1 MPYFVTSEHPECDNW
16 AVVKEG
22 GELVAC
28 HPNEDSAVDQM
39 VAVSLAEGIEP
50 GGTYNGEFRAAPDAL
65 EVGDFVSW
73 NSSGGRARGRITRIV
88 REGSINVPDSDFTI
102 NGEEEDPAA
111 LIRIYEKVE
120 GGWRATETQVGHK
133 FSTLTKIDP
142 LPEPEER
149 ELPDAYRPANAEDV
163 PDGRAC
169 GNCMFYRE
177 DQQNEE
183 GLSYCERWDDYVRG
197 DYYCDAWE
205 PVEEE
210 NGYSAEQREVNLDP
224 PAYMRAAARQ
234 GLKYYEE
241 GLAGDGLVERTVREA
256 RAMASGNVT
265 ADKWVRL
272 RAWISRHMGDLD
284 SPSANPDSD
293 DYPSAGVVAHLLWG
307 SGPSKRAARR
317 ALDYADSIV
326 TRLEEENSQKVSVE
340 SRNMAKIETRVNV
353 SDFEVREYEDGM
365 RFTGY
370 AAVFNSA
377 SQPLPFVER
386 IAPGAFKR
394 SLDSRNDIK
403 LLWNHDSG
411 SVLGSTRA
419 GTLSLE
425 EDRRGLKVDAMLP
438 NTSLGRDVRELIKRG
453 DVDSMSFGF
462 SVPEGGDEWSSNGM
476 ERMLNSVRLHEVSI
490 VAFPAYP
497 GTAGST
503 AVRGLVKLAERASVD
518 ADELA
523 DAILALEEGK
533 NLSVEQNS
541 LLTQVISAAT
551 PEAEVATETETET
564 DSSLDMLE
572 LYKKKLAYLKKDK

>member
-1 MPYFVTSEHPECDNW
+1 MPYFITNSHEDCTSW
-16 AVVKEG
+16 AVVKQD

-28 HPNEDSAVDQM
+28 HDTEESATDQM
-39 VAVSLAEGIEP
+39 VAISLEEGLEP
-50 GGTYNGEFRAAPDAL
+50 GGTYSRQKRAAPDEL
-65 EVGDFVSW
+65 EVGDFVRW
-73 NSSGGRARGRITRIV
+73 ESGGGTAQGRITRIV
-88 REGSINVPDSDFTI
+88 RDGEINVPDSSFTI
-102 NGEEEDPAA
+102 TGTPEDPAA
-111 LIRIYEKVE
+111 LIRIYRE
-120 GGWRATETQVGHK
+120 GEEGWEAQEQQVGHK
-133 FSTLTKIDP
+133 FSTLRKIDD
-142 LPEPEER
+142 LRSEQR

-205 PVEEE
+205 PVEGER
-210 NGYSAEQREVNLDP
+210 SFATRQVNLDP

-256 RAMASGNVT
+256 RAMANGNVT

-272 RAWISRHMGDLD
+272 RAWIARHLGDLD
-284 SPSANPDSD
+284 SPSANPDNE

-307 SGPSKRAARR
+307 SGPSKRAAQR
-317 ALDYADSIV
+317 ALKYAEGVV
-326 TRLEEENSQKVSVE
+326 TRLEEENSKVVSVE

-353 SDFEVREYEDGM
+353 SEFEVREYEDGM

-403 LLWNHDSG
+403 LLWNHDTG

-419 GTLSLE
+419 GTLTLE
-425 EDRRGLKVDAMLP
+425 EDYRGLKVDAMLP

-462 SVPEGGDEWSSNGM
+462 SVPEGGDDWSANGM
-476 ERMLNSVRLHEVSI
+476 ERTLNSVRLHEVSI

-503 AVRGLVKLAERASVD
+503 AVRGLTELAQRASVD

-533 NLSVEQNS
+533 NLTLEQNS
-541 LLTQVISAAT
+541 LLSQVISAAT
-551 PEAEVATETETET
+551 PDSEVATETETET
-564 DSSLDMLE
+564 VTDNSLDMLE
-572 LYKKKLAYLKKDK
+572 LYKKKLAYMNKDK